1 MKTLTKIVLAFTLT
15 MILVGCGAMYS
26 YKQATLEGVVDKT
39 ILVGAVVSGSKEI
52 KDTNVL
58 EWKNK

>member
-1 MKTLTKIVLAFTLT
+1 MKTLTKVVLAFTLA
-15 MILVGCGAMYS
+15 MLLVGCGAMYS
-26 YKQATLEGVVDKT
+26 YKQATVKGVIDKT
-39 ILVGAVVSGSKEI
+39 LLVGVNVSGSKEI

>member
-1 MKTLTKIVLAFTLT
+1 MKTLTKIVLGFTLT
-15 MILVGCGAMYS
+15 MILVGCGAIYS
-26 YKQATLEGVVDKT
+26 YKQATLEGVIDRT
-39 ILVGAVVSGSKEI
+39 LLIGAAVSGSKEI

>member
-26 YKQATLEGVVDKT
+26 YKQATIKGVIDKT